1 MLWFV
6 YLILA
11 IAGFQGLA
19 MLVQHDQLKRF
30 DSAVISTVQ
39 GWENDRLTSIAKFL
53 TLIGS
58 SKILIPALIVLA
70 IILFIF
76 LKHRK
81 ELVLLLGGMLGS
93 SLLNHLLKDI
103 YKRARPDIHRIA
115 EEVGY
120 SFPSGHSMAAF
131 TFYFLITYLLWRH
144 IHLRRW
150 RIALLLFSAFMII
163 AIGLARI
170 YLGVHYPSDV
180 LAGYWVSACWVALCI
195 RLFRGFAKTRK

>member
-1 MLWFV
+1 MWF
-6 YLILA
+6 LFFILA

-19 MLVQHDQLKRF
+19 MLVQHDQLERF
-30 DSAVISTVQ
+30 DSSIISTVQ
-39 GWENDRLTSIAKFL
+39 GWENDTLTSIAKFL
-53 TLIGS
+53 TMIGS

-70 IILFIF
+70 VILFVL

-93 SLLNHLLKDI
+93 TLLNHLLKDI

-150 RIALLLFSAFMII
+150 RIVLLLFSAFMII
-163 AIGLARI
+163 AIGLSRV

-195 RLFRGFAKTRK
+195 RLFRTFAKTRK

>member
-1 MLWFV
+1 
-6 YLILA
+6 
-11 IAGFQGLA
+11 